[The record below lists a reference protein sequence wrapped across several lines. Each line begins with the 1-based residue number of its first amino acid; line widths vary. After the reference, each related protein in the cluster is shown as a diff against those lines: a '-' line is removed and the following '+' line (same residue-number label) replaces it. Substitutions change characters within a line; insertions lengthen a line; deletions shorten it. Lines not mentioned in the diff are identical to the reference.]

1 MIAAPGTRRRRVI
14 TGPCIPGVVPPQA
27 PADPGLPFPVP
38 GAGGGD
44 DRGKSESHHFRSGR

>member
-14 TGPCIPGVVPPQA
+14 TRPCIPGVVPPQA

-44 DRGKSESHHFRSGR
+44 DRGKSESHHFRGGR